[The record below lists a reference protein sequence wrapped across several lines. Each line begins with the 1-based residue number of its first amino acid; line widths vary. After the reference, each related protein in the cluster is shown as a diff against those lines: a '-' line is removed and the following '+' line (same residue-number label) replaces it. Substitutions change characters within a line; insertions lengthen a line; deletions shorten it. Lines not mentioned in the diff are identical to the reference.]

1 MPTFEGPQLQSP
13 PQGFLMVEGSHPIRQ
28 MVSGLTPVFRAAW
41 IESSVDASSIFIDGY
56 PAVLGYEDAV
66 AARDS
71 ARRYVIDRDTSFGE
85 VEPISVDGR
94 SGWGWHERVETPA
107 RGLVWVA
114 YRALVPYDSVT
125 YAIEFA
131 SGNPTFKRGAPDTLK
146 AVIATFGIGRTTY
159 DVPLIALIAGL
170 TLFALALWR
179 SKAEARA
186 KRLRSIPLAKVP
198 KKQPPAEPAA
208 APTRPKASPPIVPS
222 SRPFPDW
229 RKPKAPPPGA

>member
-1 MPTFEGPQLQSP
+1 
-13 PQGFLMVEGSHPIRQ
+13 MVEGSYPIRQ

-56 PAVLGYEDAV
+56 PAVLGYEDAI

-71 ARRYVIDRDTSFGE
+71 AQRHALDRDTRFGE
-85 VEPISVDGR
+85 VEPITVDGR

-131 SGNPTFKRGAPDTLK
+131 SGNPTFKRSAPDTLK

-159 DVPLIALIAGL
+159 DLPLIALIAGGI
-170 TLFALALWR
+170 LFALALWR

-186 KRLRSIPLAKVP
+186 KRLRSITLAKVP
-198 KKQPPAEPAA
+198 KKQAPVVGAASAARATTPAS
-208 APTRPKASPPIVPS
+208 ASPRDPSPPRPI
-222 SRPFPDW
+222 PDW
-229 RKPKAPPPGA
+229 RTPKPPQPPVA